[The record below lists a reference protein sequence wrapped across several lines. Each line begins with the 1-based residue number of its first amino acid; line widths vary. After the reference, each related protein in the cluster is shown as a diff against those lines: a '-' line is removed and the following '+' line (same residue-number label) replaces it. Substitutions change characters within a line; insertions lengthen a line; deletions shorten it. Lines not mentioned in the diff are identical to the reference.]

1 MGYLLVTHLYRM
13 MGSVRLLSPLSW
25 TSTTDR
31 CTKIRIGA
39 QQLPVTVNAGG
50 QHRRAM
56 SKSSQVHTIRLP
68 LRKICSALPAVVLIS
83 GAIMM
88 PASAA
93 PTAGSHD
100 GAVSK
105 NTPAV
110 VVPDIAMTLPGSGQ
124 IEADPFP
131 MPPPKGRAPTAQ
143 APQPLVS
150 MLPAGTVPGSSA
162 LVALDSTG
170 IPVRALAAYRRS
182 ASLVESADPA
192 CHIDWAL
199 LAAIGRVESNHA
211 RYGGSQLDAAGV
223 ARPGIIGMRLDGTN
237 GTALI
242 TDTDHGLLDG
252 DTTYDRA
259 VGPMQFIPSTW
270 RVAGVDANGDGVKNP
285 QDMADA
291 AAATAVYLCSGHTD
305 LSSPGDLR
313 SAILRYNA
321 SDSYVSMVTAIADAY
336 RHGVTALPA
345 SVLTPAESVT
355 GASPTSI
362 QTTKP
367 TNPAPGKPGST
378 KATGSKPALTSAA
391 RALPQPAKT
400 QPAVIEP
407 VQPTATSTPSA
418 TSTAAPCV
426 PTASPTSTGSPTT
439 GQPCLPPC
447 LPTASPTSTTSPTTG
462 QPCLPPCLPTAS
474 PTSTTSPTSTG
485 SPTTGQP
492 CLPPC
497 LPTPT
502 VTSTA
507 SPTSSGTPTTAPP
520 CSTAAP
526 TP

>member
-1 MGYLLVTHLYRM
+1 
-13 MGSVRLLSPLSW
+13 
-25 TSTTDR
+25 
-31 CTKIRIGA
+31 
-39 QQLPVTVNAGG
+39 
-50 QHRRAM
+50 M
-56 SKSSQVHTIRLP
+56 SKSSHVHTIRVP

-83 GAIMM
+83 GGIML
-88 PASAA
+88 PASAT
-93 PTAGSHD
+93 PTAGSHV

-110 VVPDIAMTLPGSGQ
+110 VVPDIAMTLPGSAQ

-143 APQPLVS
+143 APAPLGS
-150 MLPAGTVPGSSA
+150 MLPAGTVPGSSS

-170 IPVRALAAYRRS
+170 IPVRALAAYHRS

-211 RYGGSQLDAAGV
+211 RFGGNQLDAAGV

-237 GTALI
+237 GTAVI

-252 DTTYDRA
+252 DTSYDRA
-259 VGPMQFIPSTW
+259 VGPMQFLPSTW
-270 RVAGVDANGDGVKNP
+270 MVAGVDANGDGVKNP

-291 AAATAVYLCSGHTD
+291 TAATAVYLCSGHAD

-313 SAILRYNA
+313 SAILRYND

-345 SVLTPAESVT
+345 SALTPTDSVAV
-355 GASPTSI
+355 ASRPST

-367 TNPAPGKPGST
+367 TKPAPGKPGST
-378 KATGSKPALTSAA
+378 KSTGSKPALT
-391 RALPQPAKT
+391 PATQAPPRPATT
-400 QPAVIEP
+400 QPALPEP
-407 VQPTATSTPSA
+407 AQPTPTSTGS
-418 TSTAAPCV
+418 PCE
-426 PTASPTSTGSPTT
+426 PTASPTST
-439 GQPCLPPC
+439 
-447 LPTASPTSTTSPTTG
+447 A
-462 QPCLPPCLPTAS
+462 
-474 PTSTTSPTSTG
+474 

-497 LPTPT
+497 LPTPSAT
-502 VTSTA
+502 SSAPATSTG
-507 SPTSSGTPTTAPP
+507 SPTTAQP
-520 CSTAAP
+520 CSTATP